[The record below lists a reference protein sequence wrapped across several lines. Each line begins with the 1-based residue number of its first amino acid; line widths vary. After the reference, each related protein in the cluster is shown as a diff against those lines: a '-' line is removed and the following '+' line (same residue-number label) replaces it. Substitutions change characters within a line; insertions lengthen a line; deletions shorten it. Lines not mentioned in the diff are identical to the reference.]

1 MHGFIT
7 NAFRNDMGNNIKE
20 ARQGKG
26 RTHERK
32 KIIPQGSF
40 GNVVWVMGLDSL
52 LWKLNL
58 GGRNDLRKECFL

>member
-1 MHGFIT
+1 MLLGMTWEII
-7 NAFRNDMGNNIKE
+7 RE

-26 RTHERK
+26 RTHERN

-40 GNVVWVMGLDSL
+40 GNVAMGLDSL

-58 GGRNDLRKECFL
+58 GGRNELRKECFL